1 MERPERN
8 EKDDAQ
14 KAKLIFVSL
23 AALVAIILI
32 WCFYTVN
39 KVKHERDTAKQETE
53 MARSDNAK
61 LEQMLKDQ
69 NQIIDDLKK
78 KEQLCEAKARQ
89 NLWRRKLLRQKRH
102 QPRKLTSQK
111 RPGSQLSAMENR
123 PHLCFSWL
131 FLFSIEIGEDHE

>member
-14 KAKLIFVSL
+14 KAKLIFFSL

-39 KVKHERDTAKQETE
+39 KVRHERDSARQETE

-69 NQIIDDLKK
+69 NLIIDDLKK
-78 KEQLCEAKARQ
+78 KELLCEAKA
-89 NLWRRKLLRQKRH
+89 KAKPAAKKTAPVKKAATKKAH
-102 QPRKLTSQK
+102 KSK
-111 RPGSQLSAMENR
+111 KSK
-123 PHLCFSWL
+123 
-131 FLFSIEIGEDHE
+131 